1 MHNDSLVKKLAQSV
15 KLFAGLSHEDIREF
29 ISNCRKIEAA
39 QGAVVIRQGL
49 QGSEMYIIVAGSLEV
64 QRETTLDVKVLATL
78 QPGEVFGELAILDQL
93 PRSATVKAASHCL
106 LLAFERSSLVRIPNV
121 APKLFRNVALIL
133 SERLRETNELLSIT
147 LSEPKTRQAAEPGR
161 HHQTRHR

>member
-1 MHNDSLVKKLAQSV
+1 MHNDSLVKKLARSV
-15 KLFAGLSHEDIREF
+15 KLFTGLSHEDIREF

-39 QGAVVIRQGL
+39 PSEVVIRQGQ

-64 QRETTLDVKVLATL
+64 QRETTLEVKLLATL

-93 PRSATVKAASHCL
+93 PRSATVKAASQCL

-147 LSEPKTRQAAEPGR
+147 LTEPKTPQETKPQRNHLTR
-161 HHQTRHR
+161 HH